1 MQRRQKLQ
9 IFTEKVL
16 SRVKKWQTYLVLVFI
31 MMIWGFNVPALKTLV
46 TEFSPVTITSLRI
59 FTAGITVFVIL
70 GIMKKIRKPTRREGV
85 FIIGGGLLNVVSHHY
100 FLSVGLTHTTSTN
113 GGLILGTGPLLTALL
128 ASIILRNRP
137 TVIKVI
143 GFLLGGIGVSII
155 VLSGGEGLG
164 NLNSGDAMVF
174 ISIFSQALSFIIISR
189 AAKTLDP
196 RLLTGYM
203 LVFGSVILFIIGL
216 ITEPGEISQL
226 DKASI
231 GIWVLFLASAMLATA
246 VGHMLYNHSIG
257 KLGAAETSIFLNLNT
272 FFSLVGAALFL
283 GEKITSYHLLGLV
296 FIILGVICGA
306 GTLEELIIKRKRQR
320 FYAKKQHKHHF

>member
-1 MQRRQKLQ
+1 L
-9 IFTEKVL
+9 
-16 SRVKKWQTYLVLVFI
+16 KKWQTYLVLVFI

-46 TEFSPVTITSLRI
+46 TEFTPVTITSLRI
-59 FTAGITVFVIL
+59 FTAGVTVFIIL
-70 GIMKKIRKPTRREGV
+70 GIMKKVRKPTGRESI

-100 FLSVGLTHTTSTN
+100 FLSVGLTLTTSTN

-128 ASIILRNRP
+128 ASILLRNRP

-143 GFLLGGIGVSII
+143 GFILGGIGVSTI

-164 NLNSGDAMVF
+164 NLNGGDAMVF

-203 LVFGSVILFIIGL
+203 LVFGSVILFCIGL
-216 ITEPGEISQL
+216 ITEPEGLTQL
-226 DKASI
+226 SGASM
-231 GIWVLFLASAMLATA
+231 GMWMLFIASAMLATA

-257 KLGAAETSIFLNLNT
+257 QLGAAEASIFLNLNT
-272 FFSLVGAALFL
+272 FFSLIGAAIFL
-283 GEKITSYHLLGLV
+283 GEKITSYHLLGLL
-296 FIILGVICGA
+296 FIIMGVICGA
-306 GTLEELIIKRKRQR
+306 GTLEEMIIKRKRNR
-320 FYAKKQHKHHF
+320 FYTKQQKHHM